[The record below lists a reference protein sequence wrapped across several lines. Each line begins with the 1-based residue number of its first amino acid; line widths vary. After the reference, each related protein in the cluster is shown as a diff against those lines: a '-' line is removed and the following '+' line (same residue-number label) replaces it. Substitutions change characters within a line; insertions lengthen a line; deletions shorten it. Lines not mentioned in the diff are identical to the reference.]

1 MYENEPLISSLTIGR
16 SFFLLQLFNTRD
28 SRRVRKSVPSFT
40 RSYSSFSIYLTI
52 VPRGGD
58 VVTYFPPFAPPLSPP
73 RDLSLSISFRIFHF
87 VSLRLTLGLFLSFP
101 LFLSLR
107 FPSFIF
113 RGSIIS

>member
-58 VVTYFPPFAPPLSPP
+58 VVIYFPPFAPPLSP
-73 RDLSLSISFRIFHF
+73 RDLSLSTSFRIFHF

-113 RGSIIS
+113 RDSIIS